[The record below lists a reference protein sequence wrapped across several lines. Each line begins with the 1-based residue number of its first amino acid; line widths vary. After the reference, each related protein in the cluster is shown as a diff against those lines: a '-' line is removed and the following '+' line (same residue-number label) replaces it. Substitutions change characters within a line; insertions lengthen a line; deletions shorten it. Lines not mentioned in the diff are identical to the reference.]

1 MSDSS
6 EEIPTSG
13 EDYQLFP
20 RRLFQGDNSELA
32 DMSIASPSLP
42 QGYRSLGQII
52 SAAASMGVSAPSS
65 RPAATTPGVSPQMP
79 VTSVPVRPT
88 ICVAASS
95 PVVTASAARAVPTPE
110 DVYLAT
116 AILEN
121 ISPEEY
127 RLSLQQP
134 NVEAGPS
141 SQDPNRSYF
150 LHYAQDGTP
159 VYAFP
164 GQYDKHGEILRLP
177 ASEAYLYA
185 QGLPYNQVYDPQGQP
200 FQGQPAGQ
208 PGYLYDP

>member
-1 MSDSS
+1 MSDSG

-32 DMSIASPSLP
+32 DMSTTSPSLP

-52 SAAASMGVSAPSS
+52 SAAASMGVSAPSP
-65 RPAATTPGVSPQMP
+65 RPAATTPGVSPQTP
-79 VTSVPVRPT
+79 VTSVPVWPT
-88 ICVAASS
+88 VCVAASS
-95 PVVTASAARAVPTPE
+95 PIVSASATRDGPTPE

-116 AILEN
+116 AIPEN

-134 NVEAGPS
+134 NAEVGPS

-164 GQYDKHGEILRLP
+164 G
-177 ASEAYLYA
+177 
-185 QGLPYNQVYDPQGQP
+185 
-200 FQGQPAGQ
+200 
-208 PGYLYDP
+208 